1 MHATR
6 MSHTDTGLLV
16 IDMQEKLL
24 PIVPGRSDLLEQIT
38 FLVEVALKLGLTVQA
53 TEQYPKGLGST
64 VAPLGDLIPQRP
76 AKTGFSCCDAPGIVD
91 TFHREARPKIVLCGI
106 ETHVCVLNTAL
117 DLLAHNFRVY
127 VAVDAVGS
135 RFAHDHQVALRRME
149 QAGVIPTTVETCV
162 FEWMGGASH
171 PNFKEISR
179 LVQGRMKAMGGLPS

>member
-6 MSHTDTGLLV
+6 MSHADTGVLV

-38 FLVEVALKLGLTVQA
+38 FLVEVAQKLGMTVQA
-53 TEQYPKGLGST
+53 TEQYPKGLGPT
-64 VAPLGDLIPQRP
+64 VAPLAHLIPQRP
-76 AKTGFSCCDAPGIVD
+76 AKTGFSCCDAQGVVE

-135 RFAHDHQVALRRME
+135 RFAHDHAVALRRME

-179 LVQGRMKAMGGLPS
+179 LVQERMKAMGGLPS